1 MREIVLDTETTG
13 LDPASGHRVVEIAC
27 VELEN
32 HVQTGRFF
40 HTYLNPEREM
50 PLEAYE
56 IHGLSIEFLEK
67 HPLFA
72 EKAGELLDFVGD
84 AGLVIHNAEFD
95 LKFLDYE
102 LSRAGR
108 PALARERSI
117 VDTVSLAR
125 RRYPGSP
132 ASLDALCRRFEID
145 LAVREK
151 HGARID
157 CELLARVY
165 LELIGGREP
174 GFDLASAQ
182 RRSGLVGSEV
192 TMTVRPPRPHGPS
205 EDELAAHA
213 AFLEKLKAPIWLS

>member
-32 HVQTGRFF
+32 HVQTGRFY
-40 HTYLNPEREM
+40 HTYLNPERDM
-50 PLEAYE
+50 PLEAYQV
-56 IHGLSIEFLEK
+56 HGLSAEFLEK

-72 EKAGELLDFVGD
+72 EKVEEVLDFIGD

-95 LKFLDYE
+95 LKFIDYE

-108 PALARERSI
+108 AGLSRARSI
-117 VDTVSLAR
+117 VDTVTLAR
-125 RRYPGSP
+125 RKYPGSP

-145 LAVREK
+145 LSVREK
-151 HGARID
+151 HGAHVD
-157 CELLARVY
+157 CQLLARVY

-174 GFDLASAQ
+174 GLDLAAAV
-182 RRSGLVGSEV
+182 RRTGLVGSAV
-192 TMTVRPPRPHGPS
+192 TMTVRPPRPHAPS
-205 EDELAAHA
+205 EAELAAHA
-213 AFLEKLKAPIWLS
+213 AFIQKLKQPVWPG